1 MNAEEL
7 WGRVETNVEWVER
20 RAHEIAAEEADR
32 TRALDAKA
40 SQVLAVSAVAT
51 SIAASVLVPRLSSA
65 PDSAVWLAGFAAVSV
80 LVSAGTAVY
89 GLFPRAFLAFSA
101 EEIEQ
106 WPTGDFLTQRSRD
119 VQGRILNGWLE
130 TIARAR
136 TVNARKATMVRA
148 ALIALALAL
157 AFTTA
162 TAGTIAENG
171 AEGTQAERAD
181 KPGSR

>member
-1 MNAEEL
+1 
-7 WGRVETNVEWVER
+7 V
-20 RAHEIAAEEADR
+20 EEADR

-51 SIAASVLVPRLSSA
+51 SIAASVLVPRLTSA
-65 PDSAVWLAGFAAVSV
+65 PIGAVWLAGFAAVSI

-101 EEIEQ
+101 EEVEQ
-106 WPTGDFLTQRSRD
+106 WPTGDFLTQQPRD

-157 AFTTA
+157 GFTTA
-162 TAGTIAENG
+162 TAGTIAKDG
-171 AEGTQAERAD
+171 REGTKAERAYQ
-181 KPGSR
+181 PGGR